1 MQFGFMLLIVANP
14 RQEAL
19 VGFVNYWYIFTM
31 SDPWVIAEVLRECG
45 PESVRAAIQNRQI
58 GYTPWY
64 QVDDALSLSSFAC
77 AATLFLG
84 SGQKITIEQGALL
97 LLPAGCRRRF
107 QIHSPG
113 LHRTVHLRHGQLP
126 LEGPIQLQ
134 VDTYLATVVNRAI
147 DTILGSFSDQAQI
160 AHAWSLCWYLHEG
173 HRGEQLPADPVRK
186 AQHYILQHLGEDL
199 RMPAVASASGLS
211 HNQLLRRFRAATGVT
226 VVAWLARQRV
236 ARAVDLLL
244 HTDLPVAVIGK
255 EVGYPDP
262 QHFNKVMR
270 RHTGQSPRSL
280 RQSKE

>member
-1 MQFGFMLLIVANP
+1 M
-14 RQEAL
+14 
-19 VGFVNYWYIFTM
+19 T
-31 SDPWVIAEVLRECG
+31 DPWSIAAVLLEDG

-58 GYTPWY
+58 GFTPWY

-77 AATLFLG
+77 GATLSHG
-84 SGQKITIEQGALL
+84 NGQKLTVNKGAVL

-107 QIHSPG
+107 QVHSPG

-126 LEGPIQLQ
+126 LGGDIQLQ
-134 VDTYLATVVNRAI
+134 VDTYLGTVVNRAI
-147 DTILGSFSDQAQI
+147 DTILGSFSDQAQV

-173 HRGEQLPADPVRK
+173 HRGEQVHADPVRK
-186 AQHYILQHLGEDL
+186 AQQYILQHLGDEL
-199 RMPAVASASGLS
+199 RMPAVTAVSGLS

-226 VVAWLARQRV
+226 LVAWLARQRV

-262 QHFNKVMR
+262 QHFNKVFR
-270 RHTGQSPRSL
+270 RHSGQSPRSL
-280 RQSKE
+280 RQSEA